1 VHVKAK
7 NAPKSTRA
15 GDPTIGDCWT
25 WTAIDADSK
34 LLLSY
39 LVGCRDAEFALM
51 LMDDLRGRLANRV
64 QPTTDGHRAY
74 LQAVEEAFG
83 ADADI
88 DYAMLVTLYGAGS
101 ATTDAAAARRYSPA
115 ECIGTRTN
123 NITGNPDRGHVS
135 TSYAERE
142 NLTMRMSMRRFTRLT
157 NGFSKKVDNHAH
169 MVALYALWYN
179 FVRIHKTLKVTPAMA
194 AGIKTRLRSMEDV
207 MAMIDEHAEQTAPK
221 LADRLVG

>member
-51 LMDDLRGRLANRV
+51 LMDDLRGRLANRI
-64 QPTTDGHRAY
+64 QPTTHGHRAY

-83 ADADI
+83 ADI
-88 DYAMLVTLYGAGS
+88 DYAMLVKLYGAGS
-101 ATTDAAAARRYSPA
+101 ATTVPPSASKRALTTLPATPTGATSARPTSSGRTSP
-115 ECIGTRTN
+115 C
-123 NITGNPDRGHVS
+123 V
-135 TSYAERE
+135 
-142 NLTMRMSMRRFTRLT
+142 
-157 NGFSKKVDNHAH
+157 
-169 MVALYALWYN
+169 
-179 FVRIHKTLKVTPAMA
+179 
-194 AGIKTRLRSMEDV
+194 
-207 MAMIDEHAEQTAPK
+207 
-221 LADRLVG
+221 

>member
-51 LMDDLRGRLANRV
+51 LMDDLRGHLAYRV

-101 ATTDAAAARRYSPA
+101 ALQTTRQPDATVPPSASKRALTTLPATPTGATSARPTSSGRTSP
-115 ECIGTRTN
+115 C
-123 NITGNPDRGHVS
+123 V
-135 TSYAERE
+135 
-142 NLTMRMSMRRFTRLT
+142 
-157 NGFSKKVDNHAH
+157 
-169 MVALYALWYN
+169 
-179 FVRIHKTLKVTPAMA
+179 
-194 AGIKTRLRSMEDV
+194 
-207 MAMIDEHAEQTAPK
+207 
-221 LADRLVG
+221 